1 MNSNFVVIHKDQ
13 ITLARYEDP
22 ATLKQGRE
30 ALLKIQNPLSDE

>member
-1 MNSNFVVIHKDQ
+1 MLLIRHKDQ

-22 ATLKQGRE
+22 ATLKQGKE